1 MNPVIGQCPICGN
14 NLHVTRLNC
23 RNCDTTIDGHFTLG
37 RLYQLS
43 PEQLDFVEVF
53 LRCEGKIN
61 RVEQEIGLSYPAVRS
76 RLTDVIR
83 ALGYE
88 VGESSPVQ
96 RAISEE
102 TRRDILNELQNGNL
116 SAEEALQ
123 LLRGDTDSWPLGAF
137 RNRNFESLVECE
149 PDQRLNSS
157 RCRNA
162 RSSIHSR

>member
-123 LLRGDTDSWPLGAF
+123 LLRGDTDS
-137 RNRNFESLVECE
+137 
-149 PDQRLNSS
+149 
-157 RCRNA
+157 
-162 RSSIHSR
+162 

>member
-1 MNPVIGQCPICGN
+1 MNPVIGQCPICGG

-53 LRCEGKIN
+53 LKCEGKIN
-61 RVEQEIGLSYPAVRS
+61 RVEQEIGLSYPAVRA

-88 VGESSPVQ
+88 VGDNSASQ
-96 RAISEE
+96 RPIPDEV
-102 TRRDILNELQNGNL
+102 RRDILNELQRGKL

-123 LLRGDTDSWPLGAF
+123 MLRGEG
-137 RNRNFESLVECE
+137 
-149 PDQRLNSS
+149 
-157 RCRNA
+157 
-162 RSSIHSR
+162 